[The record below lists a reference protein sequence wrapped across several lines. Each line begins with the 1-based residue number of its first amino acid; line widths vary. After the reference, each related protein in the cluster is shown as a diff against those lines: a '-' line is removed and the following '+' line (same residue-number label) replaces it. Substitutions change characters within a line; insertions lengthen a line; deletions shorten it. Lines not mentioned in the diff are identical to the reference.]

1 MTQPPITSYSPR
13 EHFLKCWPQFM
24 PRIAS
29 GQKTFEIRK
38 NDRDYQVGDTLRLY
52 EFTPNTTVQWDHSGR
67 HPEIIADITY
77 ISSVYQ
83 QEGYIVLGIKV
94 REPKP

>member
-1 MTQPPITSYSPR
+1 MMGT
-13 EHFLKCWPQFM
+13 EHLLKCWPQFM

-52 EFTPNTTVQWDHSGR
+52 EHNPDTDIQWDYHGR
-67 HPEIIADITY
+67 HPQIRAEIIY
-77 ISSVYQ
+77 ISQAYQ
-83 QEGYIVLGIKV
+83 KDGYVVLGIKLLS
-94 REPKP
+94 ESKGQEGE